1 MTQALIQKFPIKND
15 EHDTYKDIFENANIG
30 IFQSTVDGH
39 YIRANYALAEMY
51 GYDSVKSFI
60 ATLTNISEQLYVEK
74 GRRDEFIEALH
85 TEGQIENFES
95 QVYRQDGST
104 IWISETARVVPE
116 TVGRAAYFEGF
127 VKNITKRK
135 ELEAQLRTFNQ
146 KLEERVE
153 QRTHELLLEIER
165 RHLTESSL
173 KEALQTAEDAAS
185 AKSTFLASMSH
196 ELRTPLNA
204 IIGFSDAIQSE
215 VLGPVAPTKY
225 GEYVKIIRSS
235 GHHLLELI
243 NDILDLSKIESGT
256 VDLSQDAVN
265 PRQIL
270 LECLDLIGHRAE
282 EAGIELFEKTAPD
295 IPKTI
300 IGDARRIK
308 QVFLNLLSNA
318 IKFTPQGGTVA
329 VCVTADN
336 PTKLTVRVADSGVGI
351 AKEDIPKVLSEYG
364 QAEHGLDHLVEG
376 TGLGLPI
383 SKKLVEMHGG
393 RLNIESDVGKGT
405 TVIITLPVNVEN
417 LKERR

>member
-1 MTQALIQKFPIKND
+1 MTKALIKKFPIKND

-39 YIRANYALAEMY
+39 YIRANDALAEMY
-51 GYDSVKSFI
+51 GYDSVEAFI
-60 ATLTNISEQLYVEK
+60 VTLTNISEQLYVEK

-85 TEGQIENFES
+85 TKGQIENFES
-95 QVYRQDGST
+95 QVYREDGAT

-116 TVGRAAYFEGF
+116 TAGRAAYFEGF
-127 VKNITKRK
+127 VKDITKRK
-135 ELEAQLRTFNQ
+135 ELEAQLRIFNQ

-153 QRTHELLLEIER
+153 KRTHELLLEIER
-165 RHLTESSL
+165 RHLTEASL

-185 AKSTFLASMSH
+185 AKSKFLASMSH

-225 GEYVKIIRSS
+225 GEYVKIISNS

-256 VDLSQDAVN
+256 VDLSHDAVN
-265 PRQIL
+265 PRHIL

-282 EAGIELFEKTAPD
+282 EAGVELIEKTAPD
-295 IPKTI
+295 IPKAI
-300 IGDARRIK
+300 IGDTRRIK

-318 IKFTPQGGTVA
+318 IKFTPHGGTVA
-329 VCVTADN
+329 VCISAND
-336 PTKLTVRVADSGVGI
+336 PGMLTLRVADTGIGI

-364 QAEHGLDHLVEG
+364 QAENGLEHTVEG

-393 RLNIESDVGKGT
+393 RLEMESDLGKGT
-405 TVIITLPVNVEN
+405 TVTVTLPMG
-417 LKERR
+417 RRPPR